1 MGARDQ
7 VRSALWWG
15 RCPGGLKHIMKRT
28 GRLSSKLEF
37 DGDIWTLEADADWQ
51 SVIHSCCE
59 VWRMIDCYG
68 GGLVQGPI
76 NSLLCARGYAFSYAS
91 TV

>member
-1 MGARDQ
+1 
-7 VRSALWWG
+7 
-15 RCPGGLKHIMKRT
+15 MKRT
-28 GRLSSKLEF
+28 GSLNSKLEF

-68 GGLVQGPI
+68 GGLVQGLI
-76 NSLLCARGYAFSYAS
+76 NIMLAVCERLRLFICIHGVVDANVR
-91 TV
+91 V